1 MRVIARNVLV
11 SFWGKHP
18 EAKVSLER
26 WHTIV
31 RAAQW
36 TSTDEVQKAA
46 PKAKV
51 LNRERVR
58 FEVAGGNYR
67 LVAAFDF
74 RRQIAFV
81 KFIGT
86 HAEYDRIDALTVSQ
100 FQGDDMDIRPIR
112 TDQDHRAALAA
123 IEACWGALEG
133 TEEGDKLDVLL
144 ALVEIYEAKRWPI
157 EIDETFDPIDV
168 LRYAIDELGHT
179 QAELAELLGSRS
191 RASEVLS
198 RRRALTVEMIHKV
211 GEAWKI
217 SADLLVRPYKTE
229 RAA

>member
-1 MRVIARNVLV
+1 
-11 SFWGKHP
+11 
-18 EAKVSLER
+18 
-26 WHTIV
+26 
-31 RAAQW
+31 
-36 TSTDEVQKAA
+36 
-46 PKAKV
+46 
-51 LNRERVR
+51 
-58 FEVAGGNYR
+58 
-67 LVAAFDF
+67 
-74 RRQIAFV
+74 
-81 KFIGT
+81 
-86 HAEYDRIDALTVSQ
+86 
-100 FQGDDMDIRPIR
+100 MDIRPIR

-123 IEACWGALEG
+123 IEACWGAPEG

-144 ALVEIYEAKRWPI
+144 ALVEICEAKRWPI
-157 EIDETFDPIDV
+157 EIDATFDPIDV

-217 SADLLVRPYKTE
+217 PADLLVPPYKIE